1 MVQCCIRT
9 TGGGR
14 MNDKPVDSWRAR
26 AAVSEALDV
35 FNSSYMQEVWTKAL
49 ARREADPEGAVTSAR
64 TLLES
69 VCKHI
74 LDDAEKEYNEGLPLP
89 QLYKLSAE
97 VLDLSPTVHTAP
109 IFSALFN

>member
-1 MVQCCIRT
+1 
-9 TGGGR
+9 
-14 MNDKPVDSWRAR
+14 MNDKPIDSWRAR

-35 FNSSYMQEVWTKAL
+35 FNSSYMQEVGTKPL

-74 LDDAEKEYNEGLPLP
+74 LDVAGKEYRDGVPL
-89 QLYKLSAE
+89 QNLYKLTAE
-97 VLDLSPTVHTAP
+97 VLEIAPTEHTAQ
-109 IFSALFN
+109 IFTDLFESCAKI